1 VTDGNTTAAPEPSY
15 NVAESDLNKAAELSC
30 NLDESGLVTAATEL
44 SYSPAGHAIVSPPKV
59 FFFFFISHLKLVAV
73 FTAA

>member
-1 VTDGNTTAAPEPSY
+1 MTDGNTTAAAEPSY
-15 NVAESDLNKAAELSC
+15 NIAESDHNKAAESSC
-30 NLDESGLVTAATEL
+30 NLDESSHVTAATEL

-59 FFFFFISHLKLVAV
+59 LFFFFISHLKLVAV